1 MCIMVYNVLIFA
13 IFTNVKKYFLFF
25 FSLEGGGGGWDGIVD
40 VVEERESVSRHFFL
54 VGEKSFLVKLKVKH
68 FEDVPLVEL
77 CTLYLHACQ
86 VRVTVGDSGLCCCT
100 CVTHF
105 EH

>member
-1 MCIMVYNVLIFA
+1 MVYNVPIFA
-13 IFTNVKKYFLFF
+13 IFTNVKKSFLF
-25 FSLEGGGGGWDGIVD
+25 LQVGGGDGIVD
-40 VVEERESVSRHFFL
+40 VVEERESISRCFFL

-86 VRVTVGDSGLCCCT
+86 VSYRRWLRVFAVVLALHILSTD
-100 CVTHF
+100 
-105 EH
+105 